1 MGLLDD
7 RAWSA
12 SEWVGIQSSSREAL
26 PAPFLRKQFIAGNR
40 IKRATVY
47 ACGLGYAELHL
58 NGKKLGETTERDPGY
73 TNFNKRVLYIAHD
86 VTSSIKPGPNAL
98 GAILG
103 TGWFDVHDIATWRF
117 ENAPWRGRPRLR
129 LALFIDYTDGRTQT
143 VVTDSTWRASS
154 GPILFNGIYTGE
166 IYDARLEMPGW
177 DSSEFNDRSWSA
189 VDVMPAPKGML
200 AAREC
205 PPVAITESI
214 KPVRI
219 SETGPGVYLVDFGQ
233 NIAGHAQIRVKGP
246 AGTRITMRYSERV
259 RGDGAIER
267 SQIDTFMAKTTP
279 PQPFQTDT
287 YICKGSGV
295 EEWEQRFSYSGFR
308 YMEVSGFPGKV
319 TSDSFRARFAHT
331 NFESAGEFACSNEV
345 LNKIQRSTR
354 YSYLSNSQ
362 SIPTD
367 CPQREKNGWMGDAHL
382 AAEAGL
388 MNFKSA
394 SFYTKWLDDLRDDQ
408 GAKGN
413 MSLIIPTGGWG
424 RGACHPA
431 WDSAYEIIAD
441 DLYKYCGDARILE
454 SHYENLRR
462 YVDFLYGQT
471 KDDVVPFDSLGDW
484 VPWSTETSSQLTSTI
499 FLYVDALIVSKAAH
513 IQGNQ
518 DDATKYADLAGRVKV
533 GYIKQFLTPEMLQ
546 KSSQTTL
553 SMAIYFGL
561 VDGNSKAQALDAL
574 IQNVQTQGH
583 IDTGILG
590 AKFVL
595 RVLSEAGRTD
605 LAYKLVTRKE
615 QPSWAWWIGQGATT
629 LWEDWKGE
637 SSLNHIMFGDV
648 SNWFFQWIAG
658 IGLDSKSPAFHHIL
672 IHPQPVN
679 DLTWAKAIEDSPYG
693 KIKSS
698 WRRTDSRFHLDVTIP
713 ANTSATVWIPGTCQA
728 PEGARLVKQEGSGTV
743 LEVGSGQF
751 AFESSLK

>member
-1 MGLLDD
+1 MAILTASLLLAYQMQTMNSLATVTDLRCEYQMHPNVVESSSPRLSWITACDERDWKQSAYEVLVASNAKKLVPGQADLWDSGQVPSDSSIQVPYRGRPLVSRQRCYWMVRVWDATGAPSPWSRVQTWDMGLLDD

-295 EEWEQRFSYSGFR
+295 E
-308 YMEVSGFPGKV
+308 
-319 TSDSFRARFAHT
+319 
-331 NFESAGEFACSNEV
+331 
-345 LNKIQRSTR
+345 
-354 YSYLSNSQ
+354 
-362 SIPTD
+362 
-367 CPQREKNGWMGDAHL
+367 
-382 AAEAGL
+382 
-388 MNFKSA
+388 
-394 SFYTKWLDDLRDDQ
+394 
-408 GAKGN
+408 
-413 MSLIIPTGGWG
+413 
-424 RGACHPA
+424 
-431 WDSAYEIIAD
+431 
-441 DLYKYCGDARILE
+441 
-454 SHYENLRR
+454 
-462 YVDFLYGQT
+462 
-471 KDDVVPFDSLGDW
+471 
-484 VPWSTETSSQLTSTI
+484 
-499 FLYVDALIVSKAAH
+499 
-513 IQGNQ
+513 
-518 DDATKYADLAGRVKV
+518 
-533 GYIKQFLTPEMLQ
+533 
-546 KSSQTTL
+546 
-553 SMAIYFGL
+553 
-561 VDGNSKAQALDAL
+561 
-574 IQNVQTQGH
+574 
-583 IDTGILG
+583 
-590 AKFVL
+590 
-595 RVLSEAGRTD
+595 
-605 LAYKLVTRKE
+605 
-615 QPSWAWWIGQGATT
+615 
-629 LWEDWKGE
+629 
-637 SSLNHIMFGDV
+637 
-648 SNWFFQWIAG
+648 
-658 IGLDSKSPAFHHIL
+658 
-672 IHPQPVN
+672 
-679 DLTWAKAIEDSPYG
+679 
-693 KIKSS
+693 
-698 WRRTDSRFHLDVTIP
+698 
-713 ANTSATVWIPGTCQA
+713 
-728 PEGARLVKQEGSGTV
+728 
-743 LEVGSGQF
+743 
-751 AFESSLK
+751 